1 MIQIA
6 DKISE
11 FFHKYPNYKELIISN
26 IKGEI
31 AQNNGIVNFDGSR
44 EDYGKLLTITG
55 KLSEM
60 ESDKGY
66 IERADVIHTISKVL
80 NENTDKSGQLSFF
93 LPKKIIRAR
102 SGGQEQYIEK
112 LNEKDLAVAIGPAG
126 TGKTFLAVAKALSM
140 LLKKEIGRIVL
151 TRPAVEAGENLGF
164 LPGDMKEK
172 IDPYLKPL
180 YDALY
185 DMVDKERIDKYL
197 RDGIIEIAPLAF
209 MRGRTLS
216 NSFIILDEAQN
227 TTSMQMK
234 MFITR
239 LGTHSKAAITGDV
252 TQIDL
257 SMTKKS
263 GLIELQQVAE
273 SIPGIGFSY
282 LTSDD
287 VVRHP
292 LVKEIIDAYAQYDQR
307 ES

>member
-26 IKGEI
+26 VKGEVSE
-31 AQNNGIVNFDGSR
+31 NRGIVNFDGSR
-44 EDYGKLLTITG
+44 EDYSKLQSITG
-55 KLSEM
+55 KLIEM

-66 IERADVIHTISKVL
+66 IERADVIHIISKVL
-80 NENTDKSGQLSFF
+80 NDNTDSGGSLSFY

-102 SGGQEQYIEK
+102 TEGQEKYIEM
-112 LNEKDLAVAIGPAG
+112 LTGKDLVVAIGPAG
-126 TGKTFLAVAKALSM
+126 TGKTFLAVADALAL

-197 RDGIIEIAPLAF
+197 RDGVIEIAPLAF

-239 LGTHSKAAITGDV
+239 LGNNSKAVITGDV

-273 SIPGIGFSY
+273 NIQGIGFSY
-282 LTSDD
+282 LTSED

-307 ES
+307 EN